1 MGATFVERHFTL
13 DRAMWGSDQAA
24 SVEPGGMAKLVKDI
38 RDIESALG
46 DGIKKVYDSELGP
59 RAKLRRVK

>member
-1 MGATFVERHFTL
+1 
-13 DRAMWGSDQAA
+13 
-24 SVEPGGMAKLVKDI
+24 MAKLVKDI
-38 RDIESALG
+38 RDIETAMG

>member
-1 MGATFVERHFTL
+1 VEL
-13 DRAMWGSDQAA
+13 IQAA
-24 SVEPGGMAKLVKDI
+24 SVEPVGMAKLVKDI

-46 DGIKKVYDSELGP
+46 DGVKRVYDSELAP